1 MLNDSRH
8 DTSRASTG
16 AVASDRAAA
25 SSTDARTG
33 TAGSGRYRIGISLVA
48 RGAEAAAAHV
58 AAGLAGGPGPQPCTG
73 LPGRALSDHARHARK
88 APCRRWKHSLSAGG
102 DKPAPRPRFRIR
114 YGRRGAPGP
123 GPDAAAGRCR
133 SEDVAAQ
140 V

>member
-58 AAGLAGGPGPQPCTG
+58 AAGLAGGPGPQPLHRAARTG
-73 LPGRALSDHARHARK
+73 IVRSCP
-88 APCRRWKHSLSAGG
+88 
-102 DKPAPRPRFRIR
+102 PRPE
-114 YGRRGAPGP
+114 G
-123 GPDAAAGRCR
+123 R
-133 SEDVAAQ
+133 SEEHTSELQSRENLVCRL
-140 V
+140 